1 LFGPQKDAAERPQP
15 MGSQAVPFEP
25 HPTRGPSCMFDF
37 TRCFDLLLPEG
48 SRSARPT
55 PWEIENFGTN
65 PGSLQMFTYI
75 PRCIGRKPPLVVV
88 LHGATQTAAD
98 YAHGSGWLTLA
109 DRHGFAL
116 LFPQQRRSNNA
127 FTCFHWYRRR
137 DTERGQGEARS
148 IWQMVERMIASHD
161 IDRGSLFVTG
171 LSAGGAMTNVMLA
184 TYPEAF
190 AAGAIIA
197 GLPYAA
203 AYNLE
208 EALRSMSPGTKR
220 ASADWGDRVRA
231 ASSHTGAWPKV
242 SIWHG
247 DADTT
252 VHTVNA
258 RETVKQW
265 VNVHGLHKE
274 PTFSEQTTGCNHQVW
289 CNERGER
296 QIERYG
302 IARMQHGTPLEPGND
317 GAKCGTA
324 GRYFLDVGISSSWL
338 IAKFWGLVDVCTV
351 ALNPPGALISTAT
364 IPVGREAP
372 AGL

>member
-1 LFGPQKDAAERPQP
+1 
-15 MGSQAVPFEP
+15 
-25 HPTRGPSCMFDF
+25 
-37 TRCFDLLLPEG
+37 
-48 SRSARPT
+48 
-55 PWEIENFGTN
+55 
-65 PGSLQMFTYI
+65 MFTYI
-75 PRCIGRKPPLVVV
+75 PRVIGKKPPLIVV

-98 YAHGSGWLTLA
+98 YARGSSWMTLA

-127 FTCFHWYRRR
+127 FTCFHWYRSR

-161 IDRGSLFVTG
+161 IDRGSVFITG

-184 TYPEAF
+184 TYPEVF
-190 AAGAIIA
+190 SAGAMIA

-208 EALRSMSPGTKR
+208 EAVRSMSPGTKR
-220 ASADWGDRVRA
+220 EYGDRVRA
-231 ASSHTGAWPKV
+231 ASSHTGAWPRV
-242 SIWHG
+242 AIWHG
-247 DADTT
+247 DADAT

-265 VNVHGLHKE
+265 VNVHSLPDQ
-274 PTFSEQTTGCNHQVW
+274 PTFSEQLTGSNHQVW

-302 IARMQHGTPLEPGND
+302 IARMQHGAPLAPGND

-324 GRYFLDVGISSSWL
+324 GRYFLDVGISSSWF
-338 IAKFWGLVDVCTV
+338 IAKFWGLVDVC
-351 ALNPPGALISTAT
+351 AGSLNPPEAT
-364 IPVGREAP
+364 FPVGRETA

>member
-1 LFGPQKDAAERPQP
+1 
-15 MGSQAVPFEP
+15 
-25 HPTRGPSCMFDF
+25 
-37 TRCFDLLLPEG
+37 
-48 SRSARPT
+48 
-55 PWEIENFGTN
+55 
-65 PGSLQMFTYI
+65 
-75 PRCIGRKPPLVVV
+75 
-88 LHGATQTAAD
+88 
-98 YAHGSGWLTLA
+98 
-109 DRHGFAL
+109 
-116 LFPQQRRSNNA
+116 
-127 FTCFHWYRRR
+127 
-137 DTERGQGEARS
+137 
-148 IWQMVERMIASHD
+148 MIADHD

-184 TYPEAF
+184 TYPEVF

-231 ASSHTGAWPKV
+231 ASSHTGAWPRV

-252 VHTVNA
+252 VHSVNA

-265 VNVHGLHKE
+265 VNVHGLPKQ
-274 PTFSEQTTGCNHQVW
+274 PTFSEQMTGCNHQVW

-302 IARMQHGTPLEPGND
+302 IARMQHGIPLEPGND

-338 IAKFWGLVDVCTV
+338 IAKFWGLVDVCVLSGLSFPQHQFRSAVQPRRGCDASNTFHNPRTITQSRSAASAIHIVRTSLAVIWRKVTSRTV
-351 ALNPPGALISTAT
+351 VYRPERHYMRGPGPRRRRKNA
-364 IPVGREAP
+364 
-372 AGL
+372 